1 MGEDV
6 RSSYIVLG
14 GVEDIGVAKRLIVGW
29 RAVQHEEGV
38 TAGAG
43 VGEGIAHERFADT
56 LAAMLG
62 VSDDAADATHSQSR
76 RADV

>member
-6 RSSYIVLG
+6 RSPNFMLG

-43 VGEGIAHERFADT
+43 VGKGIAHERFADT
-56 LAAMLG
+56 LASMLG
-62 VSDDAADATHSQSR
+62 VSDDDADATHTQSR
-76 RADV
+76 RADA